1 MDYFRGKYSDL
12 FSRSLAWRERIQMPV
27 YLRRDLEPQPFQVP
41 IDKMRIFEVKGCEI
55 PLSALPSGR
64 TQSEWTTI
72 VEYLR
77 PADFENNFLTKYAGK
92 VLANLKPRDSKLLVQ
107 LDLQIAQ
114 NPTHVKLSDE
124 F

>member
-1 MDYFRGKYSDL
+1 M
-12 FSRSLAWRERIQMPV
+12 
-27 YLRRDLEPQPFQVP
+27 
-41 IDKMRIFEVKGCEI
+41 
-55 PLSALPSGR
+55 
-64 TQSEWTTI
+64 
-72 VEYLR
+72 EYLR

-124 F
+124 FQEVLLTAATSEFI